1 MWKRELASHENEY
14 LAEEIPK
21 QNVEV
26 AIWVLLIAYRKK
38 KCERRD
44 INGRRNCSVKRKL
57 NLRCGKFL
65 PCPYHTK
72 NEKVHLENTKSV
84 AGQ

>member
-1 MWKRELASHENEY
+1 MIPIIQGKALLWKRELASHENEY

-38 KCERRD
+38 M
-44 INGRRNCSVKRKL
+44 
-57 NLRCGKFL
+57 
-65 PCPYHTK
+65 
-72 NEKVHLENTKSV
+72 
-84 AGQ
+84 